1 MSCLFCEIVAG
12 RTPAR
17 KAYEDDEVLAFHD
30 IKPQAPTHVLVI
42 PKRHI
47 ESLLELTADDDAVIG
62 RIVRTAR
69 DLARQLGLADRG
81 FRVVFN
87 CGDDAGYSVYH
98 VHLHLVGGRRLGW
111 PPVRTSP
118 AGPEPGT
125 ARPRGRCP
133 PPSSRPRR

>member
-111 PPVRTSP
+111 PP
-118 AGPEPGT
+118 G
-125 ARPRGRCP
+125 
-133 PPSSRPRR
+133 